1 MEQGADIVII
11 NEDRGNFIPM
21 FLVSCEEVN
30 YVWSSG
36 MQQQDR
42 ADGST
47 ETRCSL
53 YYFNASK
60 GYWEPAVEHFGVA
73 VNLSRVGKVSVQ
85 NVKLP
90 DPININVS
98 VYLAA
103 VINDFRKLWEKSTKR
118 A

>member
-30 YVWSSG
+30 YNWSSG
-36 MQQQDR
+36 VHQQDK
-42 ADGST
+42 ADGT
-47 ETRCSL
+47 ADTRCSF

-60 GYWEPAVEHFGVA
+60 GYWEPAIEHFGVA
-73 VNLSRVGKVSVQ
+73 VHLERLGNKSVQ
-85 NVKLP
+85 TVKLP

-98 VYLAA
+98 V
-103 VINDFRKLWEKSTKR
+103 
-118 A
+118 